1 MNLQFLAEN
10 TFVISLKERED
21 RRKNVTKEMRNQ
33 KIAFQFFDGI
43 KDANPI
49 YGCTASH
56 IGVIKLAKEKK
67 LPYVLIFEDDAKFV
81 QPFRLPVLPDNWDML
96 YLGSC
101 VNKIYDEYY
110 YNWKKVCC
118 WYGHSYIVRECMYDR
133 IIQEAS
139 KNWDKVLI
147 DEYYCEFLHPHI
159 NAYTIYPTMV
169 TQSEDYSDI
178 LHTTLD
184 RHQKVINFDRLVEM
198 KNPNPAQFRD
208 IYCINTQ
215 EREDKFE
222 YMTELM
228 MAQNLKTQFY
238 RPKRNMENGAKG
250 CRESHLAVLRDARK
264 RGLPSVLILED
275 DVEFVGNIR
284 EVVLPKEWDMFYI
297 GGNWVD
303 ILDKSESDN
312 YCRVRSWSTY
322 GYAVNKHF
330 YDVLIEG
337 LEKTEKEIDRYYL
350 ENIHP
355 NHRVYMSKPQIVV
368 PSEKFEDSD
377 IMGKTMDY
385 SFLREADKINLGEKN
400 VSKPAKV
407 KVSEMKKVEDADL
420 PMVSIITPTY
430 NRKNFV
436 KLMIYNFFSQNY
448 PADKLEW
455 IIVDDGAESIADM
468 LPNDSRVKYYYFGEE
483 EKKALLSQI
492 GKEGEKLPIGM
503 KRNIGANLATDGAV
517 IVHMDDDDYY
527 PPNSV
532 RIRVMALLSSGKEC
546 VSCSAIANFNIKRM
560 ISMINVPPYDMSYE
574 KRVSEACLAYTKGFW
589 ERQKYNNRAIC
600 SEAENFIGGR
610 TGEVIDTDW
619 QGIIISL
626 RHSGNMTNRNELT
639 EEPNGW
645 HFGKIEDKLFLFLTS
660 FENS

>member
-1 MNLQFLAEN
+1 
-10 TFVISLKERED
+10 LK
-21 RRKNVTKEMRNQ
+21 
-33 KIAFQFFDGI
+33 A
-43 KDANPI
+43 
-49 YGCTASH
+49 
-56 IGVIKLAKEKK
+56 
-67 LPYVLIFEDDAKFV
+67 
-81 QPFRLPVLPDNWDML
+81 
-96 YLGSC
+96 
-101 VNKIYDEYY
+101 
-110 YNWKKVCC
+110 
-118 WYGHSYIVRECMYDR
+118 
-133 IIQEAS
+133 
-139 KNWDKVLI
+139 
-147 DEYYCEFLHPHI
+147 
-159 NAYTIYPTMV
+159 
-169 TQSEDYSDI
+169 
-178 LHTTLD
+178 
-184 RHQKVINFDRLVEM
+184 
-198 KNPNPAQFRD
+198 
-208 IYCINTQ
+208 
-215 EREDKFE
+215 
-222 YMTELM
+222 
-228 MAQNLKTQFY
+228 QFY
-238 RPKRNMENGAKG
+238 RPKRNIESGSKG

-264 RGLPSVLILED
+264 RGLPSVLIFED
-275 DVEFVGNIR
+275 DVEFVGDIR
-284 EVVLPKEWDMFYI
+284 EIVLPKEWDMFYI

-303 ILDKSESDN
+303 ILDNSESDN

-322 GYAVNKHF
+322 GYAVNRAF
-330 YDVLIEG
+330 YDILIDG

-385 SFLREADKINLGEKN
+385 AFLREAEKINLGEKN

-407 KVSEMKKVEDADL
+407 KVTEMKKVDDADL
-420 PMVSIITPTY
+420 PMVSIITPTH

-455 IIVDDGAESIADM
+455 IIVDDSAESIVEL
-468 LPNDSRVKYYYFGEE
+468 LPNDSRIKYYHFGCE

-492 GKEGEKLPIGM
+492 GGSGGVEKLPIGM
-503 KRNIGANLATDGAV
+503 KRNIGANLAADGSI

-574 KRVSEACLAYTKGFW
+574 KRVSEACLCYTKGFW

-600 SEAENFIGGR
+600 SEAEGFIGGR
-610 TGEVIDTDW
+610 TGEVVDTDW

>member
-10 TFVISLKERED
+10 TFVISLKERDD

-56 IGVIKLAKEKK
+56 VGVIKIAKEKK

-81 QPFRLPVLPDNWDML
+81 QPFRIPPLPDNWDML

-110 YNWKKVCC
+110 HNWKKVCC
-118 WYGHSYIVRECMYDR
+118 WYGHSYIVRDCMYDR
-133 IIQEAS
+133 IIDEAS
-139 KNWDKVLI
+139 RNWDKVLI

-159 NAYTIYPTMV
+159 QAYTIYPTMV

-184 RHQKVINFDRLVEM
+184 RHQKIINFDRLVEM
-198 KNPNPAQFRD
+198 KTPNPAQFRD

-222 YMTELM
+222 HIKGLF
-228 MAQNLKTQFY
+228 MAQNLKAQFY
-238 RPKRNMENGAKG
+238 RPKRNMESGAKG

-264 RGLPSVLILED
+264 RGLPSVLIFED
-275 DVEFVGNIR
+275 
-284 EVVLPKEWDMFYI
+284 DMFYI

-322 GYAVNKHF
+322 AYAVNKHF

-355 NHRVYMSKPQIVV
+355 NHKVYMSKPQIVV

-377 IMGKTMDY
+377 IMGKKMDY
-385 SFLREADKINLGEKN
+385 GFLRELEKINLGEKD

-407 KVSEMKKVEDADL
+407 RVTEMKKVDEGDL

-436 KLMIYNFFSQNY
+436 KLMIYNFYSQNY

-455 IIVDDGAESIADM
+455 IIVDDSTESITEL
-468 LPNDSRVKYYYFGEE
+468 LPNDIRLKYYHFGED
-483 EKKALLSQI
+483 EKKALLCKI
-492 GKEGEKLPIGM
+492 GGGGGSGGSEEAKKKEKLPIGM
-503 KRNIGANLATDGAV
+503 KRNIGANLAAVGSV

-574 KRVSEACLAYTKGFW
+574 KRVSEACLAYKKTFW
-589 ERQKYNNRAIC
+589 EKKRYNNRAIC
-600 SEAENFIGGR
+600 SEGEEFIGGR
-610 TGEVIDTDW
+610 TDEVVDTDW

-626 RHSGNMTNRNELT
+626 RHSGNMTNRNEMT

-660 FENS
+660 FDES

>member
-56 IGVIKLAKEKK
+56 VGVIKIAKEKK

-81 QPFRLPVLPDNWDML
+81 QPFRMPALPDNWDML

-139 KNWDKVLI
+139 RNWDKVLI

-159 NAYTIYPTMV
+159 QAYTIYPTMV

-184 RHQKVINFDRLVEM
+184 RHQKIINFDRLVEM
-198 KNPNPAQFRD
+198 KTPNPAQFRD

-222 YMTELM
+222 YMTGLF
-228 MAQNLKTQFY
+228 MAQNLKAQFY
-238 RPKRNMENGAKG
+238 RPKRNMESGAKG

-264 RGLPSVLILED
+264 RGLPSVLIFED
-275 DVEFVGNIR
+275 DVDFVGDIR
-284 EVVLPKEWDMFYI
+284 EVILPKQWDMFYI

-303 ILDKSESDN
+303 ILDNSESDN
-312 YCRVRSWSTY
+312 YCKVRSWSTY
-322 GYAVNKHF
+322 AYAVNKHF

-377 IMGKTMDY
+377 IMSKKMDY
-385 SFLREADKINLGEKN
+385 AFLREMEKINLGEKN

-407 KVSEMKKVEDADL
+407 KV
-420 PMVSIITPTY
+420 
-430 NRKNFV
+430 
-436 KLMIYNFFSQNY
+436 
-448 PADKLEW
+448 DKLEW
-455 IIVDDGAESIADM
+455 IIVDDSVESIASL
-468 LPNDSRVKYYYFGEE
+468 LPNDSRLKYYHFGED

-492 GKEGEKLPIGM
+492 GSGSGGGEKLPIGM
-503 KRNIGANLATDGAV
+503 KRNIGANLAVEGAV

-574 KRVSEACLAYTKGFW
+574 KRVSEACLGYTKGFW

-600 SEAENFIGGR
+600 SEAEDFIRGR
-610 TGEVIDTDW
+610 TDEVVDTDW

-626 RHSGNMTNRNELT
+626 RHSGNMTNRNEMT

-660 FENS
+660 FDP

>member
-10 TFVISLKERED
+10 TFVISLKERKD
-21 RRKNVTKEMRNQ
+21 RRKNVTIEMRNQ

-43 KDANPI
+43 KDSNPI

-56 IGVIKLAKEKK
+56 VGVIKIAKEKK

-81 QPFRLPVLPDNWDML
+81 QPFRLPALPDNWDML

-133 IIQEAS
+133 IIEEAS

-178 LHTTLD
+178 LQTRLD
-184 RHQKVINFDRLVEM
+184 RHQKIINFDRLIEM
-198 KNPNPAQFRD
+198 KNPNPALFRD

-215 EREDKFE
+215 ERNDKFE
-222 YMTELM
+222 YISGLLIS
-228 MAQNLKTQFY
+228 QNLKAQFY
-238 RPKRNMENGAKG
+238 RPNRNMKNGAKG
-250 CRESHLAVLRDARK
+250 CRESHLAVLRDAKK

-275 DVEFVGNIR
+275 DVDFVGNIR
-284 EVVLPKEWDMFYI
+284 DIVLPKKWDMFYI

-303 ILDKSESDN
+303 ILDKSESDH
-312 YCRVRSWSTY
+312 YCKVRSWSTY
-322 GYAVNKHF
+322 AYAVNRHF

-377 IMGKTMDY
+377 IMGKKMDY
-385 SFLREADKINLGEKN
+385 GFLREAEKINLGEKN

-407 KVSEMKKVEDADL
+407 KITEMKKVEDADL

-455 IIVDDGAESIADM
+455 IIVDDGTESISGM
-468 LPNDSRVKYYYFGEE
+468 LPNDSRIKYYHFGEE
-483 EKKALLSQI
+483 EN
-492 GKEGEKLPIGM
+492 GVKLPIGM
-503 KRNIGANLATDGAV
+503 KRNIGANLAAEGSI

-532 RIRVMALLSSGKEC
+532 RIRVMAILSSGKEC

-574 KRVSEACLAYTKGFW
+574 KRVSEACLCYTKGFW

-600 SEAENFIGGR
+600 SEAEDFIGGR
-610 TGEVIDTDW
+610 TGEVVDTDW

-626 RHSGNMTNRNELT
+626 RHSGNMSNRNEMT

-660 FENS
+660 FDE